1 MKTILLVDD
10 HQIVRDGIKSL
21 LESSAEFSVI
31 GEAVGLQDALQLLE
45 KFRPDI
51 LITDITLA
59 NSNGIDLA
67 RQAREAFPSMPILM
81 LSMHDSEEYINLSFE
96 NGANGYLL
104 KDCTKAEMLE
114 AIHKILN
121 GERFISK
128 SASQVLMTRILNQNG
143 SAPKPQSLPQTNGI
157 TPELTKR
164 EKEILNLVYDG
175 LSNKEIAGKLFLSV
189 RTIDT
194 HRYNILQKLKAKN
207 TADLINKAM
216 KMNLIFKKI

>member
-21 LESSAEFSVI
+21 LETSTQYSVI
-31 GEAVGLQDALQLLE
+31 GEAVNMPDALLLLE
-45 KFRPDI
+45 KLRPDI

-67 RQAREAFPSMPILM
+67 GRARALFPEMPILM

-104 KDCTKAEMLE
+104 KDCTKDELLSAVT
-114 AIHKILN
+114 KILS
-121 GERFISK
+121 GEMFISK
-128 SASQVLMTRILNQNG
+128 SASQVLMTRILNQSG
-143 SAPKPQSLPQTNGI
+143 VPAKAPVQPAAEM
-157 TPELTKR
+157 PELTKR

-189 RTIDT
+189 RTVDT

-216 KMNLIFKKI
+216 KMNLIYKKI